1 VAGLKLLNH
10 ARDLLA
16 RAAIAQDDLRGVA
29 AEPMGEVTAGLPQSV
44 AAMLTLPLLSRVL
57 EELPQ
62 VNTSRQERR

>member
-1 VAGLKLLNH
+1 LLNH

-16 RAAIAQDDLRGVA
+16 RAAIARDDLRGEA
-29 AEPMGEVTAGLPQSV
+29 AEPMGEVTAGLSQSV

-62 VNTSRQERR
+62 VNTSRQE